1 MQAFDSDHLA
11 SRLKSI
17 LSDSSSSFLSS
28 SPPIY
33 VDLPGVSPSSRTRTR
48 PVTHSLFDYLNPT
61 DKNSDA
67 DAVAAIL
74 AGHKGRT
81 IKSAA
86 AAIERLRVVKSAAE
100 QAVMRA
106 AADISCEAHGRVMRY
121 CRPTSRET
129 GEEGLGGVPVTEH
142 GLVSQFQYVCGLRG
156 AAREAYVP
164 VCASG
169 RSTLSIHYTA
179 NALPLVDGETVLL
192 DAGCEYGG
200 YASDITRCFPVN
212 GTFTSPQRDLYEAV
226 LRVEKACIEM
236 CTVSHG
242 VSLDDLHRKSVE
254 LTRTELRDLG
264 FNLRAG
270 ELERTLY
277 PHFLSH
283 PLGVDLHDTP
293 TFRRN
298 EK

>member
-1 MQAFDSDHLA
+1 MLSA
-11 SRLKSI
+11 SSN
-17 LSDSSSSFLSS
+17 SFLTP

-48 PVTHSLFDYLNPT
+48 PATHSLFDYLNP
-61 DKNSDA
+61 DSNSDA
-67 DAVAAIL
+67 DGVAAIL

-86 AAIERLRVVKSAAE
+86 AAVERLRIVKSAAE
-100 QAVMRA
+100 LAVMRK
-106 AADISCEAHGRVMRY
+106 AADISCAAHAEVMRL
-121 CRPTSRET
+121 CQPTSAT
-129 GEEGLGGVPVTEH
+129 APVPVTEH
-142 GLVSQFQYVCGLRG
+142 VLVTQFQHACAMAG
-156 AAREAYVP
+156 AVREAYVP

-169 RSTLSIHYTA
+169 KSSLSIHYTA
-179 NALPLVDGETVLL
+179 NALPLVDGDAVML

-200 YASDITRCFPVN
+200 YAADITRCFPVN
-212 GTFTSPQRDLYEAV
+212 GQFSGPQRDLYEAV

-236 CTVSHG
+236 CTVAHD

-254 LTRTELRDLG
+254 LTRVELRDLG
-264 FNLRAG
+264 FNLRG
-270 ELERTLY
+270 GDLERTLY